1 MTGAVTETYSSSL
14 TTRISGVTGISYGQD
29 ATHHYLQAFK
39 EKIDGDTFVDKAAD
53 KVDHV
58 HPTSGRTSG
67 DDEVAAV

>member
-1 MTGAVTETYSSSL
+1 MNYVSTHDSKYD
-14 TTRISGVTGISYGQD
+14 GI
-29 ATHHYLQAFK
+29 ATFHYAEAFK

-67 DDEVAAV
+67 TDEVDAVT